1 MKKILSL
8 ILLTVSAITHVA
20 AKELPE
26 NAIPFIYDQHVYVQ
40 GVLNDSIPVTIIYD
54 TGASC
59 IYLDKDFVAKSSLHI
74 GLNQNA
80 TAILSGAGNSDECRV
95 NMIVDPMKITL
106 GNWKY
111 KDEYSPIIE
120 LRNNLGKHVD
130 ALIGNNAFKK
140 ALMIN
145 YSNEYLLPLKRTD
158 PKILEGYVQLPALF
172 KDDRIFVE
180 AELKIDS
187 VQTLKGNF
195 LLDLGSGTP
204 LILTN
209 HTQKSLDFSDKK
221 TAEFY
226 SSNLGIGGDGTLT
239 LFRADSFKFLDELCN
254 IVVYSSHSDKGA
266 LSHDNRYIGI
276 IGNPIL
282 CHYDLIIDF
291 ATKKLYAKKSTSL
304 DNRCHI
310 ASQIQMGYVD
320 RTDICDGWKVISM
333 YDKGIAQA
341 AGIEIGDIVISIND
355 RPVKEISWEE
365 QRRGLGLSG
374 ETIYKV
380 RKANGEIVT
389 YTLNVQDEI
398 I

>member
-1 MKKILSL
+1 MRKILSAL
-8 ILLTVSAITHVA
+8 MLLALPVIMSANNQ
-20 AKELPE
+20 LPKD
-26 NAIPFIYDQHVYVQ
+26 AIPFIYDQHVYVQ

-59 IYLDKDFVAKSSLHI
+59 IYLDKDFVAESSLHI

-95 NMIVDPMKITL
+95 NMIVDPLKITL

-120 LRNNLGKHVD
+120 LRNNLGNHVD
-130 ALIGNNAFKK
+130 GLIGNNAFRK

-145 YSNEYLLPLKRTD
+145 YSNEYLLPLKRVD
-158 PKILEGYVQLPALF
+158 AKILEGYVQLPALF

-221 TAEFY
+221 TAQFY
-226 SSNLGIGGDGTLT
+226 SSNLGISGDGTLT
-239 LFRADSFKFLDELCN
+239 LFRADSFNFLDELCN
-254 IVVYSSHSDKGA
+254 IVVYASHSDKGA

-341 AGIEIGDIVISIND
+341 AGIEIGDIILSINN
-355 RPVKEISWEE
+355 RPVKEITWEE
-365 QRRGLGLSG
+365 QRKGLGLNG
-374 ETIYKV
+374 ETTYKV
-380 RKANGEIVT
+380 RKVDGQEVT
-389 YTLNVQDEI
+389 YVLNIQNEI